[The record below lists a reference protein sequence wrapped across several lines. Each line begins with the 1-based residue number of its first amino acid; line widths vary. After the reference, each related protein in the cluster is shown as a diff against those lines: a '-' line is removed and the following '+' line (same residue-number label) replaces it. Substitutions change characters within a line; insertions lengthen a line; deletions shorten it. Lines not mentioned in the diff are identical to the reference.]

1 MSRDDILAAQ
11 EDELTSGEEQQAQEE
26 AHHHFTGTEFSH
38 MVEHLGPSHALS
50 FLTEDAVGELRSKFL
65 NEYHHRL
72 IETVGL

>member
-26 AHHHFTGTEFSH
+26 AHHHFTGSEFSH
-38 MVEHLGPSHALS
+38 MVERLGPSHALS
-50 FLTEDAVGELRSKFL
+50 FLTDDAVNELRSKFL